1 MSAPA
6 LALLS
11 RLNESERWDRARLER
26 AQFTRLSALV
36 RHAVATVPYYKDL
49 PRKSWAQMPILS
61 RRDLQDAGKRLLSRR
76 VPARCGRVSTA
87 QSSGSTGEPV
97 KIARTELDGLY
108 WRTLTL
114 RDHLWHRRD
123 LQAKLCAIRPV
134 RADRGAAAA
143 GERRGWG
150 QATDLL
156 GGRGTLATLPLST
169 DVAAQAEWL
178 ARHDPEY
185 LITFPSNALALADHL
200 EANGM
205 RLSRLRELR
214 TVGETLTPA
223 LRARAGA
230 MWNVPVTDIYSSE
243 EAGIIA
249 LQCPSGSGL
258 YHVMAES
265 VKVEILD
272 EAGAQCPP
280 GAVGRVVVSTLNN
293 FAMPVFRY
301 EIGDYAEAGPL
312 CPCGRGLPTLAR
324 ILGRRRNM
332 LVLPDGSRRWPLTGL
347 YEFRAIAPIRRA
359 QTVQL
364 DCERLEVRF
373 VADRAITP
381 EEERRLAQ
389 AVQRWIGH
397 PFSVA
402 FVRVDAFP
410 SNASGKF
417 EDFVSHVAATGSD
430 ERLPRDRR

>member
-1 MSAPA
+1 M
-6 LALLS
+6 
-11 RLNESERWDRARLER
+11 
-26 AQFTRLSALV
+26 
-36 RHAVATVPYYKDL
+36 
-49 PRKSWAQMPILS
+49 KSWAAMPLLT

-76 VPARCGRVSTA
+76 VPSRCGRISSA

-97 KIARTELDGLY
+97 TIARTELDGLY
-108 WRTLTL
+108 WRALTL

-134 RADRGAAAA
+134 RVDRGAAIRIA
-143 GERRGWG
+143 GEAKRRGWG

-156 GGRGTLATLPLST
+156 GGKGWLATLPLSA
-169 DVAAQAEWL
+169 DVATQAEWL
-178 ARHDPEY
+178 VRHDPEY

-200 EANGM
+200 DQHGM
-205 RLSRLRELR
+205 RLVRLRELR

-223 LRARAGA
+223 LRERARAL
-230 MWNVPVTDIYSSE
+230 WSVPVTDLYSSE
-243 EAGIIA
+243 EAGVMA

-272 EAGAQCPP
+272 EAGAACVP

-293 FAMPVFRY
+293 FAMPLLRY
-301 EIGDYAEAGPL
+301 EVGDYAEGGPP

-359 QTVQL
+359 QTIQL
-364 DCERLEVRF
+364 DREHLEVRF
-373 VADRAITP
+373 VADRPVTP
-381 EEERRLAQ
+381 DEERRLAE
-389 AVQRWIGH
+389 AVRRWIGH
-397 PFSVA
+397 A
-402 FVRVDAFP
+402 FQVRFTRLEAFP
-410 SNASGKF
+410 AGLSGKF
-417 EDFVSHVAATGSD
+417 EDFISRVAA
-430 ERLPRDRR
+430 